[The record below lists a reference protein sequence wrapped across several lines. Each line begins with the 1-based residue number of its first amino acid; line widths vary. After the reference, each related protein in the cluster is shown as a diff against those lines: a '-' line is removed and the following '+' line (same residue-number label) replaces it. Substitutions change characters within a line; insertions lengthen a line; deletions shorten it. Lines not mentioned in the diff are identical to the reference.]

1 LLLHWVQ
8 KFVWL
13 QLAQLGML
21 QLVQLPLARM
31 NPAWHFVQTA
41 ALRAQ
46 ESAAGQL
53 GSTQAKTQVLLMS

>member
-1 LLLHWVQ
+1 MQ

-46 ESAAGQL
+46 ESGWQL